1 MTSSGTKKIK
11 VLHVE
16 NDQGLLRLIQKN
28 LECQGYQVD
37 STTDGEEAILMQK
50 NTSYD
55 VILLD
60 QNMPSMK
67 GTTIIKEI
75 SPKVNMVPVVM
86 LTGSGDEAVAVEAM
100 KLGACDYIIKD
111 PQGNFFELLP
121 SVLNRAIRETNLLK
135 EKRELT
141 YELRRSNEDLQNF
154 AYIASHDL
162 QEPLRKIVSFS
173 DRLQALAPD
182 MKDKGREYLEKI
194 IKSANR
200 MQSLVETLLKYSKV
214 GVKELAYQWV
224 DLKAIVDEVL
234 VDLEIKLAETK
245 GVVKVEQLPSLE
257 ADPIQMRQL
266 FQNLISNALKF
277 HKKGEPPSVHLISS
291 DDGKENWEIRVR
303 DNGIGVDSKNSGKIF
318 HPFVRLHGVSNY
330 EGFGIG
336 LATCKKIV
344 NQHKGEITFESNPG
358 EGTTFIITLPEKQSK
373 VN

>member
-28 LECQGYQVD
+28 LERQGYQVD
-37 STTDGEEAILMQK
+37 STTDGGEAILMQK

-67 GTTIIKEI
+67 GITIIKEI

-86 LTGSGDEAVAVEAM
+86 LTGSGDEAIAVEAM

-121 SVLNRAIRETNLLK
+121 SVLDRAIRETNLLK
-135 EKRELT
+135 EKQELIK
-141 YELRRSNEDLQNF
+141 ELKRSNEDLQNF

-162 QEPLRKIVSFS
+162 QEPLRKVVSFS

-182 MKDKGREYLEKI
+182 MEDKRREYLERI

-200 MQSLVETLLKYSKV
+200 MQSLVESLLKYSKV
-214 GVKELAYQWV
+214 AVRELACQWI
-224 DLKAIVDEVL
+224 DLKVIVDEVL
-234 VDLEIKLAETK
+234 ADLEITLAETK
-245 GVVKVEQLPSLE
+245 GIVKVEQLPSLE
-257 ADPIQMRQL
+257 ADPVQMRQL
-266 FQNLISNALKF
+266 FQNLICNALKF
-277 HKKGEPPSVHLISS
+277 HKKGEPPSVHLTSS
-291 DDGKENWEIRVR
+291 ADGKENLEIRVR
-303 DNGIGVDSKNSGKIF
+303 DNGIGIDSKYSEGIF
-318 HPFVRLHGVSNY
+318 HPFVRLHGVSDF
-330 EGFGIG
+330 EGSGIG

-358 EGTTFIITLPEKQSK
+358 EGTTFIITLPGKQPK
-373 VN
+373 AN